1 MPVISDREFHD
12 IETSSYWLPKDD
24 EEQMRLT
31 GVRTKR
37 IRIQGKYLLL
47 YSNILLLK
55 KCLKGNIW

>member
-37 IRIQGKYLLL
+37 IRIQG
-47 YSNILLLK
+47 NIY
-55 KCLKGNIW
+55 CCIATFCF